1 MFKLQHIINGFYPIT
16 LGTFND
22 AQNAVEAIKDHV
34 RTHSAIT
41 DPRYAKSTSG
51 DSIRIDYGAK
61 DCYYTITLVKEMG

>member
-1 MFKLQHIINGFYPIT
+1 MWMIKRLFVLAILLIAAYRIDELEQH
-16 LGTFND
+16 
-22 AQNAVEAIKDHV
+22 

-41 DPRYAKSTSG
+41 NPRYAKSTSG